1 MEITADASLYVDD
14 VPISIK
20 QIQAL
25 VTIGNVHSQ
34 NKAAKILRISVPV
47 LHRSI
52 KDIEKKLEVPM
63 ITTSPQGTFL
73 TSHAHEIIEAYKTYE
88 SRLKNHP
95 PPTVA
100 CSPLYAPLVSQ
111 AVLAVER
118 EGHPIDMI
126 IANDELSSQYMRM
139 KLVGVVVFDDP
150 IYVHQGAETREKH
163 EVIEIIKDTLIH
175 IYRGRQYIRYK
186 YGAQR
191 IGFAHLKT
199 KGLNYEIVGETR
211 DIKQLIK
218 SQYSFFINR
227 SLVRREGLVMKSKTD
242 PKYLMHSIFAMKVA
256 KGEVFDATMRRL
268 QDLFKK

>member
-1 MEITADASLYVDD
+1 MNITADASLYVDD
-14 VPISIK
+14 ISISFR

-25 VTIGNVHSQ
+25 VTIGTTHSQ
-34 NKAAKILRISVPV
+34 NKAAKIMRISAPV

-52 KDIEKKLEVPM
+52 KDIEKKLDFSL
-63 ITTSPQGTFL
+63 IKTSRQGTFL
-73 TSHAHEIIEAYKTYE
+73 TQQANEIIEAYKTFE

-100 CSPLYAPLVSQ
+100 CSPLYSPLVQQ

-126 IANDELSSQYMRM
+126 IANDELSNQYLKM

-150 IYVHQGAETREKH
+150 VFVYERTETKEKP
-163 EVIEIIKDTLIH
+163 EVFEIIKDTLIH
-175 IYRGRQYIRYK
+175 IYRGKKYIRYK

-199 KGLNYEIVGETR
+199 KGVNYEIVGETR
-211 DIKQLIK
+211 DIKHLIR
-218 SQYSFFINR
+218 SGNSFFINR
-227 SLVRREGLVMKSKTD
+227 SLARREGLVMKTKTD
-242 PKYLMHSIFAMKVA
+242 PKLLMHSIFALKVGG
-256 KGEVFDATMRRL
+256 GEAYDALMRRL
-268 QDLFKK
+268 GELFKK

>member
-1 MEITADASLYVDD
+1 MNITADASLYVEDI
-14 VPISIK
+14 PISIK

-25 VTIGNVHSQ
+25 VTIGNTHSQ
-34 NKAAKILRISVPV
+34 NKAAKIMRISVPV

-52 KDIEKKLEVPM
+52 KDIEKKLDLPM
-63 ITTSPQGTFL
+63 IKTSRRGTYL
-73 TSHAHEIIEAYKTYE
+73 TMHAYEIIEAYKTFE

-100 CSPLYAPLVSQ
+100 CSPLYAPLVQQ

-126 IANDELSSQYMRM
+126 VANDELSNQYLKM

-150 IYVHQGAETREKH
+150 MYVYGGTSTKEKPD
-163 EVIEIIKDTLIH
+163 VVEIIKDTLIH
-175 IYRGRQYIRYK
+175 INRGNRYIKYK

-199 KGLNYEIVGETR
+199 KGVSYEIIGETR

-218 SQYSFFINR
+218 SGQSFFINR
-227 SLVRREGLVMKSKTD
+227 SLARREGLVMKSKTD

-256 KGEVFDATMRRL
+256 QGDVYDAMMRRL
-268 QDLFKK
+268 GALFKK